1 MAEGTYEY
9 ECERAELLGVSPP
22 DRETWEQ
29 NQKARLEQEQEE
41 LEIAQDA
48 EIGHQGE
55 QLQGTSG
62 KLDELNSI
70 LANTQKKLNTKFKVV
85 CGGLTSLMKF
95 RPGGSTSNVNEDH
108 QQSND
113 ESGSTTAETAQNEN
127 NALLSDEATTNDGPQ
142 ASNVTPKRS
151 VRDIGH
157 KVGKQIDVLDS
168 LISKSER
175 AELSMHQQNKEMKRH
190 LK

>member
-9 ECERAELLGVSPP
+9 ELERAELLGVAPP
-22 DRETWEQ
+22 DRETWEK
-29 NQKARLEQEQEE
+29 NQKERFEQMQEE
-41 LEIAQDA
+41 QDIAENAEIAQSD
-48 EIGHQGE
+48 ET
-55 QLQGTSG
+55 LQGTSG

-95 RPGGSTSNVNEDH
+95 RPMGSASNVNEE
-108 QQSND
+108 QAPA
-113 ESGSTTAETAQNEN
+113 AEGASEPEN
-127 NALLSDEATTNDGPQ
+127 HDEAT
-142 ASNVTPKRS
+142 ASGEASTDNGTPKRS

-157 KVGKQIDVLDS
+157 KVGRQIDVLDS
-168 LISKSER
+168 LLAKSER
-175 AELSMHQQNKEMKRH
+175 AELAMHEQNKEMKRH